1 MRTNVGEGPRRRT
14 DRPERSPDLIRAKTI
29 EKMNILRQEFISLVQ
44 SIYEKEG
51 VTRSFQTE
59 WDGVFINKM
68 LKPQSHLHTLDRIMK
83 V

>member
-1 MRTNVGEGPRRRT
+1 MSAKARVDELIGRDVLRT
-14 DRPERSPDLIRAKTI
+14 LIRARTI